1 MILTIDLIPYQAP
14 TPIPGES
21 KDEECTLPP
30 RLCRANALLASKVAE
45 MKANIAKARARLAAK
60 VAARKGGIVK
70 GCHGRFRPHHGV
82 GGSAPKPHHHHH
94 AGSHHHR
101 HGSTTRKVARIFAQV
116 VLPILVGV
124 AAGMAASALG
134 MLLGRVIAYSWI
146 YYRRVGRKGSN
157 AVIRHSE
164 EGILVDGEKDGLM
177 DQQMEHPPVY
187 EELEGAA
194 VEAQAEKAVV

>member
-1 MILTIDLIPYQAP
+1 MILTIDLIPSRAP
-14 TPIPGES
+14 TSTPGENT
-21 KDEECTLPP
+21 DEGCTLPP

-60 VAARKGGIVK
+60 VAAMKGGIVK

-82 GGSAPKPHHHHH
+82 GGSAPGPHHH

-101 HGSTTRKVARIFAQV
+101 HGSTARKVARIFAQV

-124 AAGMAASALG
+124 ATGMAASALG
-134 MLLGRVIAYSWI
+134 MLLGRVIVFFWI
-146 YYRRVGRKGSN
+146 RYRRGGQRRAS
-157 AVIRHSE
+157 AVIQYSDE
-164 EGILVDGEKDGLM
+164 AIVDGEKDGLM
-177 DQQMEHPPVY
+177 DEQMEHPPVY

-194 VEAQAEKAVV
+194 IKVQAQKEVV